1 MSNVIKLDLKPLREL
16 ITKTEGGLDG
26 WLGGVA
32 GEIANDAKL
41 EFNTGPRGR
50 MYVRGKGKV
59 HYASSPGYPPNVDT
73 GALRASIRAIKKG
86 NLHYWV
92 VDGVEYGIKLEN
104 GTTRIAPR
112 PFMRP
117 AMAGWQNGKLATS
130 LTEWLKR

>member
-16 ITKTEGGLDG
+16 IAKTEGGLDG

-32 GEIANDAKL
+32 NEIANDAKL
-41 EFNTGPRGR
+41 IMNTGPRGR
-50 MYVRGKGKV
+50 MYRRGAGKV

-73 GALRASIRAIKKG
+73 GALRASIRAMKKG
-86 NLHYWV
+86 NLHYWI
-92 VDGVEYGIKLEN
+92 VDGVEHGIKLEN
-104 GTTRIAPR
+104 GTTRIAAR